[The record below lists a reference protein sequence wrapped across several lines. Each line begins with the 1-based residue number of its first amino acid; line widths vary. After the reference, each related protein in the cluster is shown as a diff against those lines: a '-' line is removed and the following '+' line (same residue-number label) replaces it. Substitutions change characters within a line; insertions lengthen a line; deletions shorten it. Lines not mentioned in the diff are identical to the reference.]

1 MVMASVSVC
10 VKVAAIEGRS
20 GIREKTLPIKRASE
34 GVGRAAGA
42 IERFIERTLAPRLEE
57 MAGEIRG
64 LRGEVAQMDKRFT
77 ENITSLR
84 NETIARIDSIKSE
97 VNGRVDSFKTE
108 VNAHI
113 DSLRTEGNSR
123 FDSFRTEGN
132 SRFDS
137 FRTEVHGGFDMVNS
151 RFDSFKTEV
160 HGGFDMVNSRFD
172 SVNTRI
178 DALSQRLDDALN
190 IRERLVALETRFEAS
205 QKRNGS

>member
-123 FDSFRTEGN
+123 FDSFRTE
-132 SRFDS
+132 
-137 FRTEVHGGFDMVNS
+137 VHGGFDMVNS